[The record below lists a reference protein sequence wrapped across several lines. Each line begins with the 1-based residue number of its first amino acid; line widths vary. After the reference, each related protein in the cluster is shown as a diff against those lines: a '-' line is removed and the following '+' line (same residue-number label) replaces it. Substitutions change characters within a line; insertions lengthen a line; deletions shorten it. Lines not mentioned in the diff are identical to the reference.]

1 MRLDLDHVPFAVS
14 DLDGA
19 REGFADLGLDTV
31 YGGEHDNGVT
41 HMALAGFADRSYVE
55 LIARHDPERDSPY
68 WPRFVHEG
76 AGPCAWCVRVEDV
89 HAATARLIERGSGVS
104 GPWNDGRERPDG
116 TPIEWDATFLARE
129 RWHNALPFL
138 ITDRTPIGR
147 RVSVTVGAETGL
159 RGIDR
164 VVVAVSEIETASER
178 FRRLFR
184 FSRPERDESERLG
197 ADLAVFP
204 GTPLVL
210 AEPAG
215 DGYVAD
221 RLDRLPQAPCAC
233 LLGTDDFE
241 AATTGYPLTET
252 GRWGDRRVAWFERE
266 AVSHRLG
273 VIER

>member
-1 MRLDLDHVPFAVS
+1 MRLDLDHVPFAVAG
-14 DLDGA
+14 LDTA
-19 REGFADLGLDTV
+19 RQGFADLGLETV

-55 LIARHDPERDSPY
+55 LIARHDTERDSPY

-116 TPIEWDATFLARE
+116 TPIEWDATFLGRE
-129 RWHNALPFL
+129 RWRNALPFL
-138 ITDRTPIGR
+138 ITDRTPIER
-147 RVSVTVGAETGL
+147 RVPVTVGEETGL
-159 RGIDR
+159 RGIER

-184 FSRPERDESERLG
+184 FPRPERDESERLG
-197 ADLAVFP
+197 AELAVFP

-210 AEPAG
+210 AEPARA
-215 DGYVAD
+215 GYIAD
-221 RLDRLPQAPCAC
+221 RLDGLPDAPCSC
-233 LLGTDDFE
+233 LLGVDDFE
-241 AATTGYPLTET
+241 GTLHRFPLSDAE
-252 GRWGDRRVAWFERE
+252 RWGDRRVAWFESE
-266 AVSHRLG
+266 PFSGGLG